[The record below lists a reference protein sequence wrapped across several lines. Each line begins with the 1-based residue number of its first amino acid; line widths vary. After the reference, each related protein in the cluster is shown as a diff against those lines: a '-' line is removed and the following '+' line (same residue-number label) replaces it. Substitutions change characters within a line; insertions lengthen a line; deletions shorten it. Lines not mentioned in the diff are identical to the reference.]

1 VQLLEE
7 FMHVVLSSA
16 FLDLLWSFFL
26 SYLWRNCERWLLF
39 WFLCWLHLVWE
50 FHYSIVC
57 LGSFTKILFQMLR
70 SFLLMYQTYYV
81 SYKLEVFNFLL
92 SLPFCGSHVLHFT
105 HSILFAEKKGEEAL
119 RNYFKFFFVICYIF
133 PAIGVLVCILR
144 NALGQTEDYVWCWI
158 TSEHQNMRF
167 AVYYIPLVIMWVFNA
182 FIYILLSRE
191 KYSSLSYGFLIQEGK
206 RRLRLY
212 ILVFVIAK
220 TPALVNRLCNLFLSD
235 RQLFVLFLLQAIFDS
250 LFGFFE
256 SLVYITLVKKRLP
269 NCCCHP
275 KEEGIGLAD
284 PLIHRETVVPYSSI
298 AERMYYSSSKKQRS
312 INSWETT
319 WKTKDRSI
327 WSVL

>member
-1 VQLLEE
+1 MFESETSLTDWE
-7 FMHVVLSSA
+7 SA
-16 FLDLLWSFFL
+16 
-26 SYLWRNCERWLLF
+26 
-39 WFLCWLHLVWE
+39 
-50 FHYSIVC
+50 IVRRVYAC
-57 LGSFTKILFQMLR
+57 GAIFSVLGSFMIILSFIFVKKLRTMTTFLVFMLATSCLGVSLFDCLSWLIYKDIIPNVEIFSADVSNILCIVQAGGIQFFALS
-70 SFLLMYQTYYV
+70 SFLWISCLAFHA
-81 SYKLEVFNFLL
+81 FNTL
-92 SLPFCGSHVLHFT
+92 CR
-105 HSILFAEKKGEEAL
+105 KKGEEAL

-144 NALGQTEDYVWCWI
+144 NALGQTEDFVWCWI
-158 TSEHQNMRF
+158 TSDHQNMRF

-312 INSWETT
+312 INS
-319 WKTKDRSI
+319 
-327 WSVL
+327 